1 MIIDTA
7 PLTVS
12 NDAIVFGMDQRHY
25 SRYRPR
31 HLPEEGSKDLE
42 ESMDA
47 LRTAKIPVLG
57 FVLNFANPEKKHRDA
72 YYYYY
77 YEDGVRCSTPRKRGR
92 KH

>member
-1 MIIDTA
+1 
-7 PLTVS
+7 
-12 NDAIVFGMDQRHY
+12 
-25 SRYRPR
+25 
-31 HLPEEGSKDLE
+31 
-42 ESMDA
+42 MDA